1 MSFTKKMKIRY
12 YSAFALLIIGIALWI
27 YFSYSKNDMASSF
40 GTAFIII
47 AAARIIQYIRLRKIP
62 EAMQK
67 REIAEEDERNIL
79 IWTKARSLTLSSYA
93 VIISI
98 LSVVLYVTNH
108 SQTAKILS
116 YSLLLLLSL
125 YYICYFVIR
134 KKN

>member
-47 AAARIIQYIRLRKIP
+47 AAARIMQYIRLCKRP

-116 YSLLLLLSL
+116 YSLLLLLAL